1 MNRIPISKTNKIFI
15 GGNFPRTESGRTY
28 VLHSNAGEFIANM
41 CLSSRKDFREAVK
54 SARSAFSEWSGKSAY
69 NQGQIGYRIA
79 EILEGRRQQFI
90 DEIMLTGSSHKD
102 GVIEVNTA
110 IDRIIYFAGWSDKFS
125 QVFSS
130 INPVA
135 TAHYNFSVPE
145 PTGVVS
151 VIAPE
156 YSGLLGLISAV
167 LPVIMGGNTC
177 VVLASKINPLSAI
190 SFAEVLNTSDVPGG
204 MVNILTGDKKELI
217 PHFASHMDVNA
228 IIYYGENK
236 AEIKLV
242 QEYSAENVK
251 RSVIRNTTEILY
263 DKLEDPYLILDTQE
277 IKTTWHPIGQ

>member
-28 VLHSNAGEFIANM
+28 ELHSNAGEFIANM
-41 CLSSRKDFREAVK
+41 CLSSRKDFRDAVK
-54 SARSAFSEWSGKSAY
+54 SARSAFAEWSGKSAY

-130 INPVA
+130 VNPVA

-151 VIAPE
+151 VITPE

-190 SFAEVLNTSDVPGG
+190 SFAEVLNASDVPGG
-204 MVNILTGDKKELI
+204 TVNILTGNKIELI

-236 AEIKLV
+236 V
-242 QEYSAENVK
+242 G
-251 RSVIRNTTEILY
+251 
-263 DKLEDPYLILDTQE
+263 D
-277 IKTTWHPIGQ
+277 